1 MDFLLSDNENWE
13 NFKVNGNSEIVIS
26 GGRVAQVQGHGDE
39 YSSDDTTHTTTVTLT
54 GESEI
59 GYFYCFDQVALQS
72 SSKVLVG
79 STKFSQFD
87 SVQKPFYSVD
97 NLVVDSDAYLTTQ
110 NCGQARII
118 SAVFLKGTWD
128 QRYSGGNPL
137 TDDAQRYYADLRIG
151 NYIEIDGGTLISCGS
166 THVYNDLEA
175 VGGTLVF
182 MQPAIVGM
190 TGNDYRVFSVDRTDI
205 YLPIITSNSFYPA
218 GNNLIRLA
226 IGEKATGTA
235 DVYLFEGDDY
245 TNIPKLTDW
254 HVGQNYINAQ
264 REISDAVFTLMTD
277 DIYYFKRVDDTK
289 TFAGTAYDMWQ
300 IAKPEAYKV
309 IYEYE
314 GEVPSGADAVLPE
327 AESKLYRSSVEVA
340 ANPEL
345 AGYEFSGWRVKS
357 PDSVMIEN
365 GKFTM
370 PEENVTLVG
379 SWTKKA
385 DPVVN
390 IGALSVSKTVSG
402 SWGSTTKEF
411 TFTVTL
417 GDSSINGK
425 YGDMTFN
432 DGVAVFTLKH
442 GESKTASA
450 LPAGV
455 RYSVTESDNIGY
467 TVTAVGNV
475 GTIQAGKTASAAFL
489 NYRGSFFGDGS
500 SGPHTGDTANLA
512 LWLTLM
518 TISGAGLTGAL
529 VFGKKKQ
536 YHSKHSR

>member
-1 MDFLLSDNENWE
+1 MS
-13 NFKVNGNSEIVIS
+13 NSSTASV
-26 GGRVAQVQGHGDE
+26 
-39 YSSDDTTHTTTVTLT
+39 
-54 GESEI
+54 
-59 GYFYCFDQVALQS
+59 YFYCFDQVALQS

-110 NCGQARII
+110 NYGQARII

-151 NYIEIDGGTLISCGS
+151 NYIEIDVGTLISCGS

-190 TGNDYRVFSVDRTDI
+190 TGNDYRVFSVDGTDI

-277 DIYYFKRVDDTK
+277 DILF
-289 TFAGTAYDMWQ
+289 
-300 IAKPEAYKV
+300 
-309 IYEYE
+309 
-314 GEVPSGADAVLPE
+314 
-327 AESKLYRSSVEVA
+327 
-340 ANPEL
+340 
-345 AGYEFSGWRVKS
+345 
-357 PDSVMIEN
+357 
-365 GKFTM
+365 
-370 PEENVTLVG
+370 
-379 SWTKKA
+379 
-385 DPVVN
+385 
-390 IGALSVSKTVSG
+390 
-402 SWGSTTKEF
+402 
-411 TFTVTL
+411 
-417 GDSSINGK
+417 
-425 YGDMTFN
+425 
-432 DGVAVFTLKH
+432 
-442 GESKTASA
+442 
-450 LPAGV
+450 
-455 RYSVTESDNIGY
+455 
-467 TVTAVGNV
+467 
-475 GTIQAGKTASAAFL
+475 QA
-489 NYRGSFFGDGS
+489 R
-500 SGPHTGDTANLA
+500 
-512 LWLTLM
+512 
-518 TISGAGLTGAL
+518 
-529 VFGKKKQ
+529 
-536 YHSKHSR
+536 